1 MKKRIA
7 ILIAIMM
14 IATMMP
20 ITAFAAKETRGVCT
34 IGKTAY
40 TSVEAAINA
49 VKNGQTITLLDNV
62 ESIGVDAKDKMFTID
77 LNTKT
82 VGAANVRGTGIVIG
96 EVGALRLVNGQ
107 VIGDRETGTIDLAK
121 GILII
126 EDVCSINGN
135 SSQGYAVNNIE
146 GTVRIISGEFTAH
159 ADSGSN
165 AIYTGSKAKTTLD
178 VGSITDPKKWE
189 TAKSFAATVDS
200 TPDVILDGV
209 TYADTDRAM
218 EAVKSGSTMV
228 VQNDISWFSID
239 TGDADFTLDLNGKTI
254 GSTSNG
260 SCLYVDFSGTVK
272 IVNGNIITGDTDWGA
287 LWILSGKVV
296 LEDVNVTNTDI
307 DQTAVLNEGGELE
320 IISGTFTSSSKNYP
334 AVTTEEGATTTILMT
349 AKPSAWETAQSFTVS
364 YTCKIG
370 ETKYGTV
377 AKAIE
382 AVENGQTIT
391 LTTDVDYLSVNAPGK
406 EFTLD
411 LNGKTLG
418 AENVITGVWIENVGE
433 MTLKNGTV
441 IVDEP
446 DWATIEL
453 TEGKLILDNVSVT
466 NSNND
471 SNAIFNA
478 GGELEI
484 ISGTFT
490 TGSQSEPAIKTA
502 EGATTVLGT
511 CTVTDPKKWT
521 AAQTF
526 TATVDSTPDV
536 ILDGVTYADT
546 DRAMEAVK
554 SGSTMVVQNDISWF
568 SIDTGD
574 ADFTLDLNGKTIGS
588 TSNGSCLYV
597 DFSGTVKIVNGNIIT
612 GDTDWGALWILSGK
626 VVLEDVKVTNTD
638 IDQTAVL
645 NEGGELEIISGTFTS
660 SSKNYSAVTTET
672 TAATSLGSHTVS
684 NVSWADAKEFTA
696 IDLKS
701 KKITLS
707 QDKYTYDG
715 TAKRPEVTVEGV
727 DPAYY
732 NVTYK
737 NNINAGT
744 ATVVVS
750 GKYNSSASI
759 TKTFTIEPVAITE
772 TALIETTYKYNGS
785 EKMPAVTVKAGAST
799 VASGITADTADV
811 DVTYAAGRKNA
822 GTYEV
827 TVTGRGNYTGT
838 ITKSFTIEPATIT
851 EATLSEATYK
861 YNASVITPAIT
872 VKAGV
877 LTAASNITA
886 DTEDV
891 DVTYASDRKNAGTY
905 EVTVTGKGNYT
916 GTIIKTFTIEPAGI
930 TGATLP
936 ETTYKYSASAI
947 TPAIT
952 VKAGD
957 LTVAGITEDTSD
969 FDVTYAS
976 DRKNVGTY
984 EVTVTGRGNY
994 AGAITQTFV
1003 IEPAQITEA
1012 SLSATALTFNNKAR
1026 KPYVT
1031 VKAGSLKAATKI
1043 SADTANI
1050 DLTYPSGRKNV
1061 GKYTITIK
1069 GKGNYTGTIKKTF
1082 KINPKGVAIS
1092 KLSKGKKS
1100 FTVKW
1105 KKPTKTYRNQITGYQ
1120 IRYSTSSKMSNAK
1133 IVKVKSK
1140 TATTKTIK
1148 KLKAKKKYYVQVR
1161 TYRVKNGVTYT
1172 SAWSTKKYIK
1182 TK

>member
-296 LEDVNVTNTDI
+296 LEDV
-307 DQTAVLNEGGELE
+307 
-320 IISGTFTSSSKNYP
+320 
-334 AVTTEEGATTTILMT
+334 
-349 AKPSAWETAQSFTVS
+349 
-364 YTCKIG
+364 
-370 ETKYGTV
+370 
-377 AKAIE
+377 
-382 AVENGQTIT
+382 
-391 LTTDVDYLSVNAPGK
+391 
-406 EFTLD
+406 
-411 LNGKTLG
+411 
-418 AENVITGVWIENVGE
+418 
-433 MTLKNGTV
+433 
-441 IVDEP
+441 
-446 DWATIEL
+446 
-453 TEGKLILDNVSVT
+453 
-466 NSNND
+466 
-471 SNAIFNA
+471 
-478 GGELEI
+478 
-484 ISGTFT
+484 
-490 TGSQSEPAIKTA
+490 
-502 EGATTVLGT
+502 
-511 CTVTDPKKWT
+511 
-521 AAQTF
+521 
-526 TATVDSTPDV
+526 
-536 ILDGVTYADT
+536 
-546 DRAMEAVK
+546 
-554 SGSTMVVQNDISWF
+554 
-568 SIDTGD
+568 
-574 ADFTLDLNGKTIGS
+574 
-588 TSNGSCLYV
+588 
-597 DFSGTVKIVNGNIIT
+597 
-612 GDTDWGALWILSGK
+612 
-626 VVLEDVKVTNTD
+626 KVTNTD

-772 TALIETTYKYNGS
+772 TALAETTYKYNGS

-827 TVTGRGNYTGT
+827 TVTGKGNYTGT
-838 ITKSFTIEPATIT
+838 ITKSFTIEPAT
-851 EATLSEATYK
+851 
-861 YNASVITPAIT
+861 
-872 VKAGV
+872 
-877 LTAASNITA
+877 
-886 DTEDV
+886 
-891 DVTYASDRKNAGTY
+891 
-905 EVTVTGKGNYT
+905 
-916 GTIIKTFTIEPAGI
+916 
-930 TGATLP
+930 
-936 ETTYKYSASAI
+936 
-947 TPAIT
+947 
-952 VKAGD
+952 
-957 LTVAGITEDTSD
+957 
-969 FDVTYAS
+969 
-976 DRKNVGTY
+976 
-984 EVTVTGRGNY
+984 
-994 AGAITQTFV
+994 
-1003 IEPAQITEA
+1003 ITEA

-1050 DLTYPSGRKNV
+1050 DLTYSSGRKNV